1 MTSTHSPSLRAPGPS
16 SPARIAHSRRRSL
29 AFAISGAAL
38 GCLTIGWIASSSS
51 VPWAAWP
58 AGLALILAAG
68 WLHRTRLRDIDR
80 AQAREAQLSLY
91 RVGDTLARFDREDDL
106 VHHALDAVA
115 EGTGL
120 RHWALYA
127 HRGGRGGFALVATR
141 GLTAESSAAL
151 RPDPPG
157 PDARSLASRA
167 AWLGEIV
174 VGDLAGLERD
184 AFAAT
189 LPELGANAAVV
200 SVPFLEHEGLPATLQ
215 CFLPAGSSLANEER
229 ALLRWMAAQLAS
241 GLRRLRLERRD
252 QILASYLVGTSE
264 IVLEFDLDGIVASAN
279 RAAELALSV
288 QPGELLGCRLQ
299 DLAFAAGAAPD
310 KNGEVLVPASGP
322 EAALDVARASGEF
335 TGELCFRRGDG
346 TTFLAEV
353 RLSPAHDR
361 AGALTAIVL
370 VGRDI
375 TERREG
381 EQETRARGAELG
393 SMNERLLDANQE
405 LEQARRLQNDF
416 LANTSHEL
424 RTPLNAVIG
433 FATLLEQRI
442 DADEAERLDF
452 ARSIRDAAEHL
463 LAVINDLLDL
473 AKAEAGR
480 FELRLHVADIVPTV
494 RAAVDAVQPMASAKG
509 LAVRAEVPH
518 GPLSAA
524 VDLARFRQVLL
535 NLLGNAVKFTDR
547 GGVRVRAAIEAGS
560 VVVSVEDTG
569 VGIAPERRAALFSK
583 FAQADPSYHRRQR
596 GTGLGLAISRALV
609 DLMGGTIQLASEGV
623 NCGTVVRITLPAAQT
638 ATATEEAESCGS

>member
-1 MTSTHSPSLRAPGPS
+1 MPSTHSPSLATPGVS
-16 SPARIAHSRRRSL
+16 SPAGIARAKRRSL
-29 AFAISGAAL
+29 ALAASGALLA
-38 GCLTIGWIASSSS
+38 CLTVGWIASSST

-58 AGLALILAAG
+58 ACLALVLAAG
-68 WLHRTRLRDIDR
+68 WLHRTRVLDLDR

-91 RVGDTLARFDREDDL
+91 RVGDTLARFNREDDL

-127 HRGGRGGFALVATR
+127 HRGGRGEFTLVATR
-141 GLTAESSAAL
+141 GLTPESNAAL
-151 RPDPPG
+151 GPDAPG

-174 VGDLAGLERD
+174 VGPLAGLERD

-189 LPELGANAAVV
+189 LPELGADAAVV

-264 IVLEFDLDGIVASAN
+264 IVLELDLDGAVASAN

-288 QPGELLGCRLQ
+288 QPGELLGCRLH
-299 DLAFAAGAAPD
+299 DLAFPPATD
-310 KNGEVLVPASGP
+310 RNGEALVPGTGP
-322 EAALDVARASGEF
+322 AAALDVARASGEF
-335 TGELCFRRGDG
+335 SGELGFRRGDG
-346 TTFLAEV
+346 STFPAEV

-370 VGRDI
+370 VARDI

-381 EQETRARGAELG
+381 EQEIRTRGAELG
-393 SMNERLLDANQE
+393 SMNERLLDANHE

-442 DADEAERLDF
+442 DADEGERLDF
-452 ARSIRDAAEHL
+452 ARSIREAAEHL

-480 FELRLHVADIVPTV
+480 FELRLLVADIAPTV
-494 RAAVDAVQPMASAKG
+494 RAAAEHMQPMAAAKG
-509 LAVRAEVPH
+509 LAVRIEIPRE
-518 GPLSAA
+518 PLSAS
-524 VDLARFRQVLL
+524 VDLARLRQVLL

-547 GGVRVRAAIEAGS
+547 GEVRVRASIDADSI
-560 VVVSVEDTG
+560 VVSVEDTG

-583 FAQADPSYHRRQR
+583 YAQADPSYHRRQR

-609 DLMGGTIQLASEGV
+609 DLMGGTIHLLSEGV
-623 NCGTVVRITLPAAQT
+623 NRGTVVRITLPVAAGAQ
-638 ATATEEAESCGS
+638 AEEAEESCES

>member
-1 MTSTHSPSLRAPGPS
+1 MRSTHSPSPATPGAS
-16 SPARIAHSRRRSL
+16 SPAGIARAKRRSL
-29 AFAISGAAL
+29 ALAASGALLA
-38 GCLTIGWIASSSS
+38 CLTVGWIASSSA

-58 AGLALILAAG
+58 AGLALVVAAG
-68 WLHRTRLRDIDR
+68 WLHRTRVLDLDR

-91 RVGDTLARFDREDDL
+91 RVGDTLARFNREDDL

-127 HRGGRGGFALVATR
+127 HRGGRGEFTLVATR
-141 GLTAESSAAL
+141 GLTPESNAAL
-151 RPDPPG
+151 GPDPPG

-174 VGDLAGLERD
+174 VGQLAGLERD

-189 LPELGANAAVV
+189 LPELGADAAVV

-264 IVLEFDLDGIVASAN
+264 IVLELDLDGVVSSAN
-279 RAAELALSV
+279 RAAELALLAL
-288 QPGELLGCRLQ
+288 PGELLGCRLG
-299 DLAFAAGAAPD
+299 DLAFAPATLAD
-310 KNGEVLVPASGP
+310 GEALVPASGP
-322 EAALDVARASGEF
+322 AAALDVARASGEF
-335 TGELCFRRGDG
+335 LGELGLRRGDG
-346 TTFLAEV
+346 STFPAEV

-370 VGRDI
+370 VARDI

-381 EQETRARGAELG
+381 EQEVRARGAELG
-393 SMNERLLDANQE
+393 SMNARLLDANHE

-442 DADEAERLDF
+442 DVDEGERLDF
-452 ARSIRDAAEHL
+452 ARSIREAAEHL

-480 FELRLHVADIVPTV
+480 FELRLLVADIGPTV
-494 RAAVDAVQPMASAKG
+494 RAAAEHMQPMAAAKG
-509 LAVRAEVPH
+509 LAVRIEVPRE
-518 GPLSAA
+518 PLSAS
-524 VDLARFRQVLL
+524 VDLARLRQVLL

-547 GGVRVRAAIEAGS
+547 GEVRVRAAIDADS
-560 VVVSVEDTG
+560 IVVSVEDTG

-583 FAQADPSYHRRQR
+583 YAQADPSYHRRQR

-609 DLMGGTIQLASEGV
+609 DLMGGTIQLLSEGV
-623 NCGTVVRITLPAAQT
+623 NRGTVVRITLPVA
-638 ATATEEAESCGS
+638 ATAQAEEAEESCES

>member
-1 MTSTHSPSLRAPGPS
+1 VLSTYSHSLSFPGRS
-16 SPARIAHSRRRSL
+16 SPAEIARVKRRSL
-29 AFAISGAAL
+29 ALTVAAAAAA
-38 GCLTIGWIASSSS
+38 CLAVGWIASSSR
-51 VPWAAWP
+51 VPWAALP
-58 AGLALILAAG
+58 TGLALILVAG
-68 WLHRTRLRDIDR
+68 WLHRMRVQDLDR
-80 AQAREAQLSLY
+80 AQARDAQLSLY

-120 RHWALYA
+120 PHWALYA
-127 HRGGRGGFALVATR
+127 HRGGRGEFTLVATR
-141 GLTAESSAAL
+141 GLSPEARGTL
-151 RPDPPG
+151 LPDAPG
-157 PDARSLASRA
+157 PEARSHASRA

-174 VGDLAGLERD
+174 VGDLAGAERD

-189 LPELGANAAVV
+189 LPELGAGAAMV

-229 ALLRWMAAQLAS
+229 TLLRWMAAQLAS

-264 IVLEFDLDGIVASAN
+264 IVLELDLGGVVASAN
-279 RAAELALSV
+279 RAAELALSAA
-288 QPGELLGCRLQ
+288 PGELLGCRLV
-299 DLAFAAGAAPD
+299 DLAFAPGAD
-310 KNGEVLVPASGP
+310 TRGEPLVPASGP
-322 EAALDVARASGEF
+322 AAALDMARASGEF
-335 TGELCFRRGDG
+335 LGELGFRRGDG
-346 TTFLAEV
+346 STFPAEV

-361 AGALTAIVL
+361 AGALTAMVL
-370 VGRDI
+370 VARDI

-381 EQETRARGAELG
+381 EQEVRARGTELG
-393 SMNERLLDANQE
+393 SMNERLLDANHE

-442 DADEAERLDF
+442 DVDEKERLDF
-452 ARSIRDAAEHL
+452 ARSIREAAEHL

-480 FELRLHVADIVPTV
+480 FELRLFVADIAPTV
-494 RAAVDAVQPMASAKG
+494 RAAVEAVHPMASAKG
-509 LAVRAEVPH
+509 LAVRVDIAG

-524 VDLARFRQVLL
+524 VDLARLRQVLL

-547 GGVRVRAAIEAGS
+547 GEVRVRAFNDAGS
-560 VVVSVEDTG
+560 IVVSVEDTG

-583 FAQADPSYHRRQR
+583 YAQADPSYHRRQR

-609 DLMGGTIQLASEGV
+609 DLMKGTIQLTSEGV
-623 NCGTVVRITLPAAQT
+623 NRGTVVRITLPAAS
-638 ATATEEAESCGS
+638 AASARTEEAESCES

>member
-1 MTSTHSPSLRAPGPS
+1 VAAATGSVKVVARA
-16 SPARIAHSRRRSL
+16 
-29 AFAISGAAL
+29 AA
-38 GCLTIGWIASSSS
+38 
-51 VPWAAWP
+51 
-58 AGLALILAAG
+58 
-68 WLHRTRLRDIDR
+68 RTR
-80 AQAREAQLSLY
+80 EA
-91 RVGDTLARFDREDDL
+91 
-106 VHHALDAVA
+106 
-115 EGTGL
+115 
-120 RHWALYA
+120 
-127 HRGGRGGFALVATR
+127 
-141 GLTAESSAAL
+141 AAK
-151 RPDPPG
+151 
-157 PDARSLASRA
+157 
-167 AWLGEIV
+167 V
-174 VGDLAGLERD
+174 
-184 AFAAT
+184 F
-189 LPELGANAAVV
+189 
-200 SVPFLEHEGLPATLQ
+200 
-215 CFLPAGSSLANEER
+215 
-229 ALLRWMAAQLAS
+229 MAAQLAS

-288 QPGELLGCRLQ
+288 QPGELLGCRLH
-299 DLAFAAGAAPD
+299 DLAFAAGEAPD
-310 KNGEVLVPASGP
+310 QNGEVLVPSSGP
-322 EAALDVARASGEF
+322 AAALDVARASGEF

-393 SMNERLLDANQE
+393 SMNERLLDANHE

-442 DADEAERLDF
+442 DADEGERLDF
-452 ARSIRDAAEHL
+452 ARSIREAAEHL

-480 FELRLHVADIVPTV
+480 FELRLHVADIAPTI
-494 RAAVDAVQPMASAKG
+494 RAAVDAVQPMASARG
-509 LAVRAEVPH
+509 LAVRVEVPK

-524 VDLARFRQVLL
+524 VDLARLRQVLL

-547 GGVRVRAAIEAGS
+547 GGVRVRAAIEEGS

-583 FAQADPSYHRRQR
+583 YAQADSSYYRRQR
-596 GTGLGLAISRALV
+596 GTGLGLAISRELARA
-609 DLMGGTIQLASEGV
+609 MGGDLAVTSTFGY
-623 NCGTVVRITLPAAQT
+623 GSTFTLTLPRGDVDADLLPEP
-638 ATATEEAESCGS
+638 ATKTSPSLWEAGSH

>member
-1 MTSTHSPSLRAPGPS
+1 MPSTYSPSPATPGVS
-16 SPARIAHSRRRSL
+16 SPAGIARAKRRSL
-29 AFAISGAAL
+29 VLAIVGALLA
-38 GCLTIGWIASSSS
+38 CLTVGWIASSSR
-51 VPWAAWP
+51 VPWAAFP

-68 WLHRTRLRDIDR
+68 WLHRTRVLDLDR
-80 AQAREAQLSLY
+80 AQAREAQLTLY

-127 HRGGRGGFALVATR
+127 HRGGRGEFTLIATR
-141 GLTAESSAAL
+141 GLTPEASAAL
-151 RPDPPG
+151 EPDAPG
-157 PDARSLASRA
+157 PDARAHASRA

-174 VGDLAGLERD
+174 VGGLAGLERD

-189 LPELGANAAVV
+189 LPMLGADAEVV
-200 SVPFLEHEGLPATLQ
+200 SVPFLEHEGLPATVQ
-215 CFLPAGSSLANEER
+215 CFLPAGASLANGER

-264 IVLEFDLDGIVASAN
+264 IVLELDLDGVVSSAN
-279 RAAELALSV
+279 RAAELALLV
-288 QPGELLGCRLQ
+288 PPGELLGCRLD
-299 DLAFAAGAAPD
+299 DLAFAPRATTAD
-310 KNGEVLVPASGP
+310 GEAHVPASGP
-322 EAALDVARASGEF
+322 AAALDVARASGEF
-335 TGELCFRRGDG
+335 SGELGFLRGDG
-346 TTFLAEV
+346 STFPAEV

-361 AGALTAIVL
+361 AGALIAIVL
-370 VGRDI
+370 VARDI

-381 EQETRARGAELG
+381 EQDIRARGAELG
-393 SMNERLLDANQE
+393 SMNERLLDANHE

-442 DADEAERLDF
+442 DADEGERLDF
-452 ARSIRDAAEHL
+452 ARSIREAAEHL

-480 FELRLHVADIVPTV
+480 FELRLLVADVAPTI
-494 RAAVDAVQPMASAKG
+494 RAAVDALQPMASAKG
-509 LAVRAEVPH
+509 LAVRVDVPRE
-518 GPLSAA
+518 PLLAA

-547 GGVRVRAAIEAGS
+547 GEVRVRAAIDAGS
-560 VVVSVEDTG
+560 IVVSVEDTG

-583 FAQADPSYHRRQR
+583 YAQADPSYHRRQR

-609 DLMGGTIQLASEGV
+609 DLMGGTIQLTSEGV
-623 NCGTVVRITLPAAQT
+623 NRGTAVRITLPVAQAA
-638 ATATEEAESCGS
+638 AAEAESCES